1 VGRGAASRL
10 RAPPPAWP
18 SEAEGR
24 TEWLQVAELLS
35 QLLRQHPPQHPP
47 AHPPAAAPADDRLE
61 VLEAPQEISPQEIS
75 PQEIGAP
82 PPQAPV
88 SCSVGT
94 ST

>member
-1 VGRGAASRL
+1 MGRGAASRL

-47 AHPPAAAPADDRLE
+47 AHPPAAVPADDRLE
-61 VLEAPQEISPQEIS
+61 VLEAPQEISPQEI
-75 PQEIGAP
+75 GAP
-82 PPQAPV
+82 PPQASV